1 MVWRKPFTIITTD
14 MAVIRTEGIICSQ
27 LHHGEHG
34 VIARVLTPEHGLMSG
49 YVRGGRSRTMRPILI
64 ASNKVM
70 AEFRN
75 RNEDQLSGLTVE
87 LVESRGPYL
96 SEPLASAGIDW
107 VTALMSSCLAQDNGY
122 PRLYSAMDALLSA
135 ICGAPSAK
143 GWARALV
150 QFEMLTLSELGFGLD
165 LEKCAVT
172 GETKNLHF
180 MSPKSGRAVSL
191 DGAAGHERKLL
202 TLPHFIIDR
211 SVSPDWDDI
220 FNGLQLTGYF
230 LERNFFSDWRNI
242 IFSSRNILIDRLK
255 RVVA

>member
-1 MVWRKPFTIITTD
+1 
-14 MAVIRTEGIICSQ
+14 MAIIRTEGIICSQ
-27 LHHGEHG
+27 FHHGEHG
-34 VIARVLTPEHGLMSG
+34 VIARVLTPDHGLMSG
-49 YVRGGRSRTMRPILI
+49 YVRGGRSRTQRPVLI

-70 AEFRN
+70 AEFRIKN
-75 RNEDQLSGLTVE
+75 DQLGSLNVE
-87 LVESRGPYL
+87 LIESRGPYL

-107 VTALMSSCLAQDNGY
+107 VTALVSSCLAQDNGY

-143 GWARALV
+143 GWAQALV

-172 GETKNLHF
+172 GELNNLTYI
-180 MSPKSGRAVSL
+180 SPKSGRAVST
-191 DGAAGHERKLL
+191 DGAAGHETKLL
-202 TLPHFIIDR
+202 ALPNFIVDR
-211 SVSPDWDDI
+211 SETPEWDDI
-220 FNGLQLTGYF
+220 FDGLKLTGYF
-230 LERNFFSDWRNI
+230 LERNFFNDWRNN